1 MVGLLG
7 PAAGRPV
14 SASLRDRAP
23 PPPAFFTARG
33 PLLAAPPLG
42 PRGPGSD
49 PPLPLLD
56 HRGAGRLRS
65 ASARRRRRGLTRR
78 AARASSLRSSGPA
91 GPPGSPGS
99 LPLDLR
105 VDLRARVPVGPP
117 LRPPTLG
124 GVHFMGDVRSLPV
137 TTPHQWGDV
146 VLSRRAV
153 CPPRPTRRSTCVRAG
168 RATATI
174 ADAWRDHLR
183 GEARAPSSPHPP
195 LVGGVGGGRGPNL
208 GKHRAGPALMGG
220 GDGLGPV
227 LSLSRTRSRCGTP
240 IPIVIAPDGS
250 NRCRRIKPLRR
261 PTVSS
266 LSLATVEA
274 PTALSLIG
282 CTNCALSRVS
292 FGLNA
297 GGAGA
302 GPGRQLA
309 TSLRHNLLALAA
321 RPSPPWLNY
330 RLVAQPSRLRPDH
343 RHVGPRCFLSPA
355 AQLPA
360 LLIHS
365 LTPGRRRRIATSH
378 GPWAVCQGCSLP
390 CQNEPGPNVAAAVI
404 GEQREAGLG
413 WHRGLR
419 GLPARHVLS
428 LTWPASAVSHL
439 PMAMD
444 VQSGLLA
451 AVSDQTRP
459 QRRCRCHRR
468 AAGGRSWA
476 GTDHGWYSRRVVI
489 LEGPVQW
496 HWPSHV
502 RDQLGRRRSG
512 GSPATRGLAGLGDTG
527 LSAARLRA
535 GTTGEALSALPAV
548 CPSRATGP
556 GQV

>member
-1 MVGLLG
+1 M
-7 PAAGRPV
+7 
-14 SASLRDRAP
+14 SW
-23 PPPAFFTARG
+23 
-33 PLLAAPPLG
+33 LAALTSVQAPFLELFWPSRAG
-42 PRGPGSD
+42 PRAGPST
-49 PPLPLLD
+49 
-56 HRGAGRLRS
+56 LRS
-65 ASARRRRRGLTRR
+65 TCARRRRRGSPRC
-78 AARASSLRSSGPA
+78 AARASPLHLSGLVGSSPFPRSLSLATVSAAVFATLRKRAAPPPGPHPARGPRLVASLFGTRGPA
-91 GPPGSPGS
+91 RLPRIPSPRPTRRTTCARAGRAAATSADARRCS
-99 LPLDLR
+99 LQ
-105 VDLRARVPVGPP
+105 G
-117 LRPPTLG
+117 
-124 GVHFMGDVRSLPV
+124 GDVRSLPV

-146 VLSRRAV
+146 ILSRRAV

-309 TSLRHNLLALAA
+309 TCLRLNLLALAA

-343 RHVGPRCFLSPA
+343 RHVGPRCFLSPRSSA
-355 AQLPA
+355 PRPA
-360 LLIHS
+360 DLF
-365 LTPGRRRRIATSH
+365 SH
-378 GPWAVCQGCSLP
+378 
-390 CQNEPGPNVAAAVI
+390 
-404 GEQREAGLG
+404 
-413 WHRGLR
+413 
-419 GLPARHVLS
+419 
-428 LTWPASAVSHL
+428 TWPASADSH
-439 PMAMD
+439 
-444 VQSGLLA
+444 
-451 AVSDQTRP
+451 
-459 QRRCRCHRR
+459 
-468 AAGGRSWA
+468 
-476 GTDHGWYSRRVVI
+476 
-489 LEGPVQW
+489 
-496 HWPSHV
+496 
-502 RDQLGRRRSG
+502 
-512 GSPATRGLAGLGDTG
+512 
-527 LSAARLRA
+527 
-535 GTTGEALSALPAV
+535 
-548 CPSRATGP
+548 
-556 GQV
+556 

>member
-1 MVGLLG
+1 VAALQSYWGKLHAASALPRGAPYVNGFHCIRDLDSILSWPDAQAPAELAIFACDFGRLQLRAGLPSLSRTREPRANSLSS
-7 PAAGRPV
+7 PATSAGCSRARACPRSPPARELSLAVRATFAAALPTRGTAITFGRPCWPSGAACPGMATV
-14 SASLRDRAP
+14 PVRHAGPGLAVFEVPYCLSLRYYQWL
-23 PPPAFFTARG
+23 AF
-33 PLLAAPPLG
+33 
-42 PRGPGSD
+42 S
-49 PPLPLLD
+49 
-56 HRGAGRLRS
+56 GRLRAGPSPLRS
-65 ASARRRRRGLTRR
+65 AIAHRRRRHSPRR
-78 AARASSLRSSGPA
+78 AARSSPLRHSG
-91 GPPGSPGS
+91 
-99 LPLDLR
+99 
-105 VDLRARVPVGPP
+105 PVGPAP
-117 LRPPTLG
+117 IPRSLSSTTGALAASAPRARGAAAGASPGARPAPRRFALRDPRARPAPPDPFPSTYVRACRSG
-124 GVHFMGDVRSLPV
+124 RRYVRRRSAVFTSWGDVRSLPV

-168 RATATI
+168 RAAATI

-261 PTVSS
+261 PTVST

-309 TSLRHNLLALAA
+309 TCLRLNLLALAA

-343 RHVGPRCFLSPA
+343 RHVGPRCFLSPRGSA
-355 AQLPA
+355 PRPA
-360 LLIHS
+360 DLF
-365 LTPGRRRRIATSH
+365 SH
-378 GPWAVCQGCSLP
+378 
-390 CQNEPGPNVAAAVI
+390 
-404 GEQREAGLG
+404 
-413 WHRGLR
+413 
-419 GLPARHVLS
+419 
-428 LTWPASAVSHL
+428 TWPASADSH
-439 PMAMD
+439 
-444 VQSGLLA
+444 
-451 AVSDQTRP
+451 
-459 QRRCRCHRR
+459 
-468 AAGGRSWA
+468 
-476 GTDHGWYSRRVVI
+476 
-489 LEGPVQW
+489 
-496 HWPSHV
+496 
-502 RDQLGRRRSG
+502 
-512 GSPATRGLAGLGDTG
+512 
-527 LSAARLRA
+527 
-535 GTTGEALSALPAV
+535 
-548 CPSRATGP
+548 
-556 GQV
+556 